1 MGPGRAASGRLGQ
14 ARAVRT
20 LSAIPGHYLCRSEE
34 IAEGEARAFPPPGRA
49 RTKLFV
55 VRRHG
60 ALFAYWDACPHYS
73 DTPMAWRTNEYLN
86 AGRDRIVCA
95 SHGAEFDIETGRC
108 VLGAAL
114 GKSLTLAPIET
125 SAAGGV
131 FLASDYFGGE

>member
-1 MGPGRAASGRLGQ
+1 MGPRRAASGRLGQ
-14 ARAVRT
+14 PWALRT
-20 LSAIPGHYLCRSEE
+20 LSAIPGHYLCRSDE
-34 IAEGEARAFPPPGRA
+34 IAEGEARAFLRPSRS

-60 ALFAYWDACPHYS
+60 ALFGYWDACPHYG

-86 AGRDRIVCA
+86 AAGDRIVCA

-114 GKSLTLAPIET
+114 GKSLTSASIKIT
-125 SAAGGV
+125 AAGMV
-131 FLASDYFGGE
+131 FLALNHLKEE